1 MEFQSWCFEPFAIH
15 SDKRLKLEK
24 CQLWNSIQWPFY
36 VINTVDNTKLP
47 FYTLLPMQHHGFFRN
62 YDLLW
67 FADQQHKKVM
77 FAKTQTKKKHYQVFW
92 VQRWLVSF
100 LIQCFPHS
108 RKPTKNAKS
117 YLKLCRRH
125 RRELVRFLDISRF
138 LYSL

>member
-1 MEFQSWCFEPFAIH
+1 MEFQSWCFKPFAIH

-24 CQLWNSIQWPFY
+24 RQLWNSIQSPFY
-36 VINTVDNTKLP
+36 VINSVDNTKLP
-47 FYTLLPMQHHGFFRN
+47 FYTLPPMQHHGFFRN

-67 FADQQHKKVM
+67 FADRQHKKAM
-77 FAKTQTKKKHYQVFW
+77 FAKTQTKKRHDQVFW

-117 YLKLCRRH
+117 YPKLCRRH
-125 RRELVRFLDISRF
+125 RRELVRFLDSKF

>member
-1 MEFQSWCFEPFAIH
+1 MEFQSWCFEPFANH

-24 CQLWNSIQWPFY
+24 RQLWNSIQWPFY

-47 FYTLLPMQHHGFFRN
+47 FYTLQPMQHHGFFRN

-67 FADQQHKKVM
+67 FADQQHKKAM
-77 FAKTQTKKKHYQVFW
+77 FAKTQTKKKTLSSVLSSKMACVLPYSM
-92 VQRWLVSF
+92 LSSF
-100 LIQCFPHS
+100 KKTQ
-108 RKPTKNAKS
+108 KNAKS